1 MFAQAQ
7 QQSLGGN
14 ATAAKLS
21 DASDCTSLCVSVC
34 VCVCVCVC
42 VYVCVC
48 LSMHTTHA
56 HIHTLTVQ
64 LIDYITPYYATKRL
78 R

>member
-14 ATAAKLS
+14 ATAAKPS
-21 DASDCTSLCVSVC
+21 DASDRTSL
-34 VCVCVCVC
+34 C
-42 VYVCVC
+42 VYVCVY
-48 LSMHTTHA
+48 LSMHTTHG
-56 HIHTLTVQ
+56 HIHTVEVQ

>member
-7 QQSLGGN
+7 QQSLGAN

-21 DASDCTSLCVSVC
+21 DASDCTSLYVC

-42 VYVCVC
+42 VHVCVY
-48 LSMHTTHA
+48 LSMHVTHR
-56 HIHTLTVQ
+56 HTHTLTVQ
-64 LIDYITPYYATKRL
+64 LIDYIAPYYATKRL